1 MTSLLIDAG
10 NSSAKWCLLTND
22 KLSKQQRCDYNDKP
36 PQQSVDKLI
45 NQHANDIDGVFIVS
59 VLGDDFIKQLQENCF
74 LNQLPLHNITAQ
86 KEIAGV
92 LNGYD
97 DPVKL
102 GADRLLAM
110 VGAKHHYPKN
120 HAFIVIDS
128 GTATTIDALD
138 ASGKHWGGLI
148 LPGVDL
154 CTQSLL
160 KNTQQL
166 PLWGAD
172 TASSAPE
179 LFAKNTSQ
187 AIQSASVLGLAG
199 AIDSVSQAM
208 QKELGSAK
216 QITKIVCGG
225 NAEIL
230 RPHLKSSYEFN
241 ENLIMLGIKVIS
253 GNTNIT
259 PLK

>member
-10 NSSAKWCLLTND
+10 NSSAKWCLLTNN
-22 KLSKQQRCDYNDKP
+22 KLSKLQRCDYNDKP
-36 PQQSVDKLI
+36 PHQSVNKLI
-45 NQHANDIDGVFIVS
+45 NQYANDVDGVFIVS
-59 VLGDDFIKQLQENCF
+59 VLGEDFIKQLQENCF

-86 KEIAGV
+86 KELAGV

-97 DPVKL
+97 DPLKL

-110 VGAKHHYPKN
+110 IGAKHHYPKD

-138 ASGKHWGGLI
+138 ASGNHWGGLI

-166 PLWGAD
+166 PLWGSDKAN
-172 TASSAPE
+172 AAPE

-187 AIQSASVLGLAG
+187 AIQSASVLGLAA

-208 QKELGSAK
+208 KQELGSSI
-216 QITKIVCGG
+216 QITKVVCGG
-225 NAEIL
+225 NVEIL

-241 ENLIMLGIKVIS
+241 KNLIMLGLKVIA
-253 GNTNIT
+253 GNTTIT